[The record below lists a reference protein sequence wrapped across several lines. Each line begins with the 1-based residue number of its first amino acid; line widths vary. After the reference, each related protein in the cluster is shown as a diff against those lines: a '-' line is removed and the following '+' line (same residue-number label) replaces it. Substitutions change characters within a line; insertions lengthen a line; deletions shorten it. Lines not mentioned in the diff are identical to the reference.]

1 MDAFQY
7 RLLAAQRDLIERCG
21 TVERVAEK
29 CGYSKSE
36 VGRWRGGANPEFM
49 PVGVIALLEG
59 DCGYA
64 LVTAVL
70 AEANGRRLSDPE
82 LERVADINVLNAHA
96 EMLIR
101 QADAM
106 TALAQAIADGHVTP
120 TEANIVDKKLA
131 DQERA
136 TSNLRAALAVV
147 KARGGDA
154 AALRLVGEAG

>member
-21 TVERVAEK
+21 TVERVAAK

-64 LVTAVL
+64 LVTSVL
-70 AEANGRRLSDPE
+70 AEANGRRLTDPDA
-82 LERVADINVLNAHA
+82 ERAADVGVLTAHA
-96 EMLIR
+96 DMLIR
-101 QADAM
+101 QAESLN
-106 TALAQAIADGHVTP
+106 ALAQAIADGHVTP
-120 TEANIVDKKLA
+120 NEATIVDRKLSE
-131 DQERA
+131 QERA
-136 TSNLRAALAVV
+136 TSDLRAALSVI
-147 KARGGDA
+147 KARGGDR
-154 AALRLVGEAG
+154 AALKVVE

>member
-59 DCGYA
+59 DCGHA
-64 LVTAVL
+64 MVTSVL
-70 AEANGRRLSDPE
+70 AEANGRRLTDPE
-82 LERVADINVLNAHA
+82 LERVADVNVLTAHA
-96 EMLIR
+96 AMLIS
-101 QADAM
+101 QAEAM

-120 TEANIVDKKLA
+120 NEAFIVDRKLA
-131 DQERA
+131 EQERT
-136 TSNLRAALAVV
+136 TSDLRAALAVV
-147 KARGGDA
+147 KSRGGDKT
-154 AALRLVGEAG
+154 ALKVV